1 MRRYGF
7 LIFAT
12 VLLLYLSFPTKN
24 YYWDGVS
31 FAQDVEEQ
39 TPGPW
44 FMHPNHLLY
53 CPLGREVWLAA
64 NAAGIQVRALP
75 VLQAM
80 SAVAGAATVALLFW
94 ILLEVGA
101 SGYVAACLAL
111 AFAFSAT
118 WWKFATDADSYVP
131 STFLLTL
138 SLWLLIRKERAN
150 PVVVGTVLSAAMLLH
165 QLAALFYPAAILAL
179 WIRSR
184 SDGAVRPWW
193 SIAGFTIAAGIPTVG
208 LYALT
213 FAIWHQF
220 FSIVELMRWVVAHSQ
235 DVSFSFSIPRNIWIS
250 FLGHVKLVL
259 GGNLRMVLEQRSPV
273 SLVAGI
279 ALATSL
285 LLLIRRLIQLPPK
298 FSFPISEEL
307 RRLFPVLALW
317 WGTYAIFLVFWLPH
331 NTFYRLFYLPGLL
344 MLCVP
349 LLSGT
354 RTKYNRLASGVASI
368 FLINFGFYIYPQT
381 KPEANPK
388 IEIAEQ
394 MRNIWEPGDTVFWD
408 VFNADNRTILYLNP
422 QVKWRELW
430 GRAWISQIQES
441 FKQSNRVWFD
451 SAALAEFRRMDPEL
465 ESWLLAN
472 CRIGTPYEFGFA
484 NHVLGFVELE
494 ELRSV
499 KKSDSQRD
507 D

>member
-1 MRRYGF
+1 VRRYGL
-7 LIFAT
+7 LIFGS

-39 TPGPW
+39 NPGPW
-44 FMHPNHLLY
+44 FLHPNHLLY
-53 CPLGREVWLAA
+53 SPLGREVWLAA
-64 NAAGIQVRALP
+64 NAVGIQARALP
-75 VLQAM
+75 VLQVV
-80 SAVAGAATVALLFW
+80 SAVTGAATVAVLFL

-101 SGYVAACLAL
+101 SSYVASCLAL

-131 STFLLTL
+131 STFLLTV
-138 SLWLLIRKERAN
+138 SLWLLIRKEAAN
-150 PVVVGTVLSAAMLLH
+150 PFVVGTVLSAAMLLH
-165 QLAALFYPAAILAL
+165 QLAALFVPAAMLVL

-184 SDGAVRPWW
+184 GDAPARRWLN
-193 SIAGFTIAAGIPTVG
+193 IAGFVLAAGIPTIG

-213 FAIWHQF
+213 FTIWHE
-220 FSIVELMRWVVAHSQ
+220 SLSMVELMRWVLAHSE

-250 FLGHVKLVL
+250 ILGHIKLVL
-259 GGNLRMVLEQRSPV
+259 GGNLRMVLAQRSPV
-273 SLVAGI
+273 SLVAGT
-279 ALATSL
+279 ALVISL
-285 LLLIRRLIQLPPK
+285 LILVRRLIQLPPK

-307 RRLFPVLALW
+307 RRLFPVLAVW
-317 WGTYAIFLVFWLPH
+317 WGTYAIFLVFWLPY

-354 RTKYNRLASGVASI
+354 RTKYNRLALGVASI

-381 KPEANPK
+381 RPEANPK
-388 IEIAEQ
+388 LEIAEQ
-394 MRNIWEPGDTVFWD
+394 MRSIWAPGDTVFWD
-408 VFNADNRTILYLNP
+408 VFNADNRTIQYLNP

-430 GRAWISQIQES
+430 GRAWISQIEES
-441 FKQSNRVWFD
+441 FRQSDRVWFD
-451 SAALAEFRRMDPEL
+451 SVALAEFRREDPEL

-472 CRIGTPYEFGFA
+472 CRIGKPYEFVLT

-494 ELRSV
+494 ERRSV
-499 KKSDSQRD
+499 K
-507 D
+507 